1 MNLLLGNRLHGD
13 VNVSDGQAKDVPDS
27 SPLSSD
33 SDALPSNHSS
43 EEPPS
48 KRQRARMRKKTAK
61 GRRGKSASG
70 PKTGKKE
77 GKTGDST
84 EEDCEKVQSTKPNE
98 VVDAD
103 GNHGDQREVV
113 THKRGR
119 KTKRPAAVAPPV
131 DSTENSCDSPAP
143 LRRSSRANRG
153 QRKINLEFGLDL
165 SKKRRGKR
173 KGGEEGE
180 EEGKSGRQQEEEEE
194 EVPDVVPSP
203 VPATKKTKKARTLL
217 ILSSRKVGLYLN
229 K

>member
-1 MNLLLGNRLHGD
+1 MDLLLGNRLCGE

-33 SDALPSNHSS
+33 SDPLPSNHSS

-48 KRQRARMRKKTAK
+48 KRQRARTRKKTAK
-61 GRRGKSASG
+61 GRRGKAASG
-70 PKTGKKE
+70 PMVGKKE

-84 EEDCEKVQSTKPNE
+84 EEDCEKVDLAKPNE

-103 GNHGDQREVV
+103 GNHDDQREVV

-165 SKKRRGKR
+165 SKKRRGNR
-173 KGGEEGE
+173 KEGE
-180 EEGKSGRQQEEEEE
+180 DGEGEGKRGRQQEEEE

-203 VPATKKTKKARTLL
+203 VPAMKKTKKARMLL
-217 ILSSRKVGLYLN
+217 ILSSPKVGLYLN
-229 K
+229 E